1 MSRIKGTKSDSSTPS
16 EDVVEAQK
24 DHLNS
29 ESRPIWVPKIE
40 SYEGAVPDTRF
51 RRKISSNVITEWLK
65 IGDELI
71 QTQDWEGM
79 RRESVVDATDD
90 PLWLALTRSKP
101 SMVRSDGGVTTAGNP
116 FPGLRA
122 LFEGTGFFD
131 TWSSVR
137 SPSGT
142 GRPRVGSFAA
152 MAILSW
158 IRGLMPLQLQF
169 MKSFSHTPIVALGFS
184 RWL

>member
-1 MSRIKGTKSDSSTPS
+1 MEIRTLDLNENSRKLCQESKEQSLIHQHPQRMWWKLKKTTWT
-16 EDVVEAQK
+16 QK
-24 DHLNS
+24 VGQS
-29 ESRPIWVPKIE
+29 GFPKIE
-40 SYEGAVPDTRF
+40 SYGGAVPETRF

-142 GRPRVGSFAA
+142 VDPG
-152 MAILSW
+152 
-158 IRGLMPLQLQF
+158 
-169 MKSFSHTPIVALGFS
+169 
-184 RWL
+184 